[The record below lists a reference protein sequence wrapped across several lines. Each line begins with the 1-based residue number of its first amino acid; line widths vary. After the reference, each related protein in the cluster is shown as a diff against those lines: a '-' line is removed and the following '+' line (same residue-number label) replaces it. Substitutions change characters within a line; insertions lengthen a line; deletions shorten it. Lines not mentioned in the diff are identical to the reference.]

1 MPNYTQFRE
10 TKLLLDTERLE
21 TAVLLIKMLP
31 EILFGGMNA

>member
-10 TKLLLDTERLE
+10 TKLLLDTKRLE